1 MKYEAL
7 TDDDVIGFL
16 GEISSYYASRACI
29 PDEERR
35 DVNWAN
41 SCLYAIR
48 RIRAIQK
55 AKKDIDALLDA
66 HKTFNRNEWR
76 DGVMTGLAQAYTTI
90 EHYEKETE

>member
-1 MKYEAL
+1 MKYDEM

-16 GEISSYYASRACI
+16 EEIRAYYASLARYENEQCI
-29 PDEERR
+29 
-35 DVNWAN
+35 NWAN

-66 HKTFNRNEWR
+66 HKNFNRNEWR
-76 DGVMTGLAQAYTTI
+76 EGVMTGLAQAYTTI
-90 EHYEKETE
+90 EHYEKEKD